1 MPARLSPLA
10 YLNGSFIRADQ
21 AALPVWDRGVVQGAT
36 VTEMIRTFGRVPF
49 RLPQHLAR
57 LRDSL
62 NYLRVVIGQTD
73 DDLTGIVQK
82 VIESHA
88 PTLSPQGDVGIV
100 IFVTPGAIPMYAGEF
115 PVSDAP
121 TVCVHAFPL
130 PFHQWAAKYHLGQTL
145 VVPSIRQI
153 PADILDPRF
162 KYRSRLHW
170 YLADREAHAIDPAAV
185 ALLQN
190 ADGHLTETNSGNFFI
205 VTRGTIRTARE
216 ADSLPG
222 ISQQFARE
230 LAKELAIPYQVGDI
244 TLSAALA
251 AEEAFVTS
259 TTSCVLPATRL
270 NQQVIGTG
278 IPGSVTHALLRHWS
292 DRVGLDIVQQAQQ
305 PYEQRKSS
313 FLRDH
318 S

>member
-1 MPARLSPLA
+1 MPSRLSPLA
-10 YLNGSFIRADQ
+10 YLNGNYIPGDQ

-36 VTEMIRTFGRVPF
+36 ITEMIRTFQRVPF

-62 NYLRVVIGQTD
+62 DYLGVVIGQTD
-73 DDLTGIVQK
+73 DDLTGIVRK
-82 VIESHA
+82 LIETYESA
-88 PTLSPQGDVGIV
+88 LPPQADLGIV

-115 PVSDAP
+115 PVSTAP
-121 TVCVHAFPL
+121 TVCVHGFPL
-130 PFHQWAAKYHLGQTL
+130 PFGQWATKYELGQAL

-153 PADILDPRF
+153 PAEILDPRF

-170 YLADREAHAIDPAAV
+170 YLADREAHTIDPSAV

-190 ADGHLTETNSGNFFI
+190 AEGHLTETNSGNFFI
-205 VTRGTIRTARE
+205 VAGGTIHTARE

-222 ISQQFARE
+222 ISQQFVRE
-230 LAKELAIPYQVGDI
+230 LAKELAIPYEVGDI
-244 TLSAALA
+244 TLPAALA

-259 TTSCVLPATRL
+259 TTYCVLPVTRI
-270 NQQVIGTG
+270 NRQAIRTG
-278 IPGSVTHALLRHWS
+278 SPGPVTHALLRQWS
-292 DRVGLDIVQQAQQ
+292 EQVGLDIVKQAQ
-305 PYEQRKSS
+305 PPHEQRRNT